1 MIGGQAPS
9 AYLNQLQ
16 THKAVQL
23 DNASLDAI
31 LMTHCLD
38 PAMLRQDD
46 FESFI
51 TSRKRTLLNKIG
63 AVMGKQIVASDEI
76 VPEDEA
82 DEDE

>member
-1 MIGGQAPS
+1 
-9 AYLNQLQ
+9 
-16 THKAVQL
+16 
-23 DNASLDAI
+23 
-31 LMTHCLD
+31 MTHCLD

-82 DEDE
+82 DEDEWT